1 MNLFTDTEDWSVF
14 QTMYYGWLRLLP
26 SVRDMTVDNTN
37 NHLFVI
43 RPRAMVQ
50 ILVP

>member
-1 MNLFTDTEDWSVF
+1 
-14 QTMYYGWLRLLP
+14 MYYGWPPL
-26 SVRDMTVDNTN
+26 SIRDMTVDNTN

>member
-1 MNLFTDTEDWSVF
+1 
-14 QTMYYGWLRLLP
+14 MYYSFLP
-26 SVRDMTVDNTN
+26 PLSIRDMTDNDAIN
-37 NHLFVI
+37 RLFEI